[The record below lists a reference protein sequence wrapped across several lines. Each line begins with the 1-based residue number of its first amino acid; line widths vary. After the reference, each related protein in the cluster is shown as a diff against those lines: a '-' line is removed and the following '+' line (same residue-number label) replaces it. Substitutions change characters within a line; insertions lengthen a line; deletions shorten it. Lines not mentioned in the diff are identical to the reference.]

1 MTLILSLQACEQF
14 ARTNISENPGG
25 SQKIIVFSRPKDFVQ
40 TQVVF
45 VTSSANLAIIQLPYS
60 TPLQPSP
67 QMVFPQ
73 KSLLLLTSFLLC
85 PVPVSSHSRLILLQL
100 SHSLV

>member
-25 SQKIIVFSRPKDFVQ
+25 FQKIIVFSRPKDSVQ

-67 QMVFPQ
+67 QM
-73 KSLLLLTSFLLC
+73 LLLTSFLLC
-85 PVPVSSHSRLILLQL
+85 PAPVSSHSRLILLQL